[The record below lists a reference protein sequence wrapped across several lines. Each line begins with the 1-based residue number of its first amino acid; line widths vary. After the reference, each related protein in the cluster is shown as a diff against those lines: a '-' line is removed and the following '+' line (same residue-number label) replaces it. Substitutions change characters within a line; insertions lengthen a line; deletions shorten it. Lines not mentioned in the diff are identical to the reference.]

1 MPSRES
7 ERPSEIWREMLPD
20 DPSATVEDMRAAY
33 AEMAATHCVP
43 EADVTTTDVT
53 IDRLAALWVR
63 TPAVSEDRTVL
74 YLHGGGYALGSPHE
88 YRDLTSRIGRA
99 AGARVL
105 VPDYRLAPEHP
116 FPAAVEDALTSYRWL
131 LAGGASPDRI
141 VIAGD
146 SAGGGLALAVL
157 VALRDRGEP
166 LPAAG
171 ICQSPLVDMEGTG
184 ASMDT
189 RAEIDPL
196 LNRQAVRQM
205 AAAYLAG
212 TDPRNPLAAPLHADF
227 VGLPPLLIQV
237 GEREVL
243 LDDALRV
250 ADRARAAGVD
260 VTLQRF
266 EGMPHVFQMFAS
278 FLLEARDAIQGLGRF
293 VRDRMADHQI
303 VTSPVVT

>member
-1 MPSRES
+1 MPSSES
-7 ERPSEIWREMLPD
+7 ERASEIWREMLPD
-20 DPSATVEDMRAAY
+20 DPAATVEDLRAAY

-74 YLHGGGYALGSPHE
+74 YLHGGGYALGSPHV

-157 VALRDRGEP
+157 VALRDRGQP

-196 LNRQAVRQM
+196 LSRQAVQQI

-227 VGLPPLLIQV
+227 AGLPPLLIQV

-266 EGMPHVFQMFAS
+266 DGMPHVFQMFAS
-278 FLLEARDAIQGLGRF
+278 FLPEARDAIQRIGSF
-293 VRDRMADHQI
+293 VRDRMADHR
-303 VTSPVVT
+303 S